1 MNKTDIAKLLTI
13 ASGFDRRDVDDV
25 TIEAWAL
32 VPEFVAAD
40 VGAAVA
46 AVVAHQTG
54 PKRSEYLTIGHI
66 VDALRVDGRST
77 LAAVEADV
85 RSAKARGLVPQSWPA
100 RQQLSVDVQNT
111 LTSLRDRERQAAN
124 AWLALDGMPDNPIN
138 VASVGKEFPG

>member
-1 MNKTDIAKLLTI
+1 MNKVEIAKLLTI

-32 VPEFVAAD
+32 VPEFIAAD
-40 VGAAVA
+40 YNAAVA

-54 PKRSEYLTIGHI
+54 PKRTEYLTIGHI

-85 RSAKARGLVPQSWPA
+85 RSAKARGLIDSSWPA
-100 RQQLSVDVQNT
+100 RQQLEPDVRET
-111 LTSLRDRERQAAN
+111 LTMMRDRERNAAA
-124 AWLALDGMPDNPIN
+124 AWLALDGTVDNPID
-138 VASVGKEFPG
+138 VSTVGKRVP

>member
-1 MNKTDIAKLLTI
+1 MNKREIAQLLTI

-32 VPEFVAAD
+32 VPEFIAAD
-40 VGAAVA
+40 YNAAVA

-54 PKRSEYLTIGHI
+54 PKRAEYLTIGHI

-85 RSAKARGLVPQSWPA
+85 RSAKARGLVDASWPA
-100 RQQLSVDVQNT
+100 RNQLPADVRDA
-111 LTSLRDRERQAAN
+111 LTTLRDGERRQAD
-124 AWLALDGMPDNPIN
+124 AWLALDGLPNNPID
-138 VASVGKEFPG
+138 VASIGKGVPA

>member
-1 MNKTDIAKLLTI
+1 MNKVEIAKLLTI

-32 VPEFVAAD
+32 VPEFIAAD
-40 VGAAVA
+40 YNAAVA

-54 PKRSEYLTIGHI
+54 PKRTEYLTIGHI

-85 RSAKARGLVPQSWPA
+85 RSAKARGLIDSSWPA
-100 RQQLSVDVQNT
+100 RQPLPDDVRDGLMT
-111 LTSLRDRERQAAN
+111 LREHERRAAD
-124 AWLALDGMPDNPIN
+124 AWLALDGLPNNPIDIPT
-138 VASVGKEFPG
+138 VGRAIP